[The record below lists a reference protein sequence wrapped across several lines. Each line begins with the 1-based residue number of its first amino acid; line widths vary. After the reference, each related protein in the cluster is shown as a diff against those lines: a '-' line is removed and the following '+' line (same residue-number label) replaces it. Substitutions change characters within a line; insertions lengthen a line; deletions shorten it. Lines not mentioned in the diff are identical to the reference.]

1 MEGKEQVKTEKLEG
15 KLKIDEKDRA
25 IVNYLNKN
33 SRATLKEIGK
43 EVGLSI
49 DAVKDRIDKLKKN
62 GVIDRFTIMINP
74 SKLGFPVASHVYIR
88 LQNITE
94 VRYKELIDYLKFHD
108 RIPILISM
116 MGDFDLYML
125 MISEN
130 NSNMS
135 KTMMD
140 IRQKFSELIAEWKEV
155 TTAQVYKIEEYRF

>member
-1 MEGKEQVKTEKLEG
+1 MEGKTESGREKLG
-15 KLKIDEKDRA
+15 QKLKIDEKDRA
-25 IVNYLNKN
+25 IVNVLNKN
-33 SRATLKEIGK
+33 SRATLKEIGR

-49 DAVKDRIDKLKKN
+49 DAVKDRIGKLKAS
-62 GVIDRFTIMINP
+62 GVIDKFTILINP
-74 SKLGFPVASHVYIR
+74 SKLGFPVASHVYIK
-88 LQNITE
+88 LHNITE

-130 NSNMS
+130 NQNMS
-135 KTMMD
+135 KIMMD

-155 TTAQVYKIEEYRF
+155 TTAQVYKLEEYRF

>member
-1 MEGKEQVKTEKLEG
+1 MEGKSQVKTEKTGENP
-15 KLKIDEKDRA
+15 KIDGKDRA
-25 IVNYLNKN
+25 IVNYLNRN

-49 DAVKDRIDKLKKN
+49 DAVKDRIGKLKAG
-62 GVIDRFTIMINP
+62 GVIDKFTILINP

-88 LQNITE
+88 LHNITE
-94 VRYKELIDYLKFHD
+94 TRYKELIDYLKFHD

-125 MISEN
+125 MIAEN
-130 NSNMS
+130 NAGMS
-135 KTMMD
+135 KMMMD

-155 TTAQVYKIEEYRF
+155 TTAQVYKLEEYRF